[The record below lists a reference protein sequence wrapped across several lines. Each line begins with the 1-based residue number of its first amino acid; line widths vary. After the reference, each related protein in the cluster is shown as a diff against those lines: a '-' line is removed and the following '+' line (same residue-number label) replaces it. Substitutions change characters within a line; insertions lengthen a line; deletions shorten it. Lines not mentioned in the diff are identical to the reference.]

1 MTAPNDKSKKSPAD
15 RFHNIISAARNQQP
29 KKDNVAETK
38 KSPIMN
44 LPQAGSL
51 TGTSGGGT
59 SSPSPSG
66 PQTGLRLR
74 REQLLPAFW
83 TVASIMS
90 VVINV
95 ILLVILVTVLRGLGS
110 VNATGV
116 GSGLLGGLY
125 TNFERMDQAHIR
137 TVIPVQA
144 DVPLNMNIPV
154 QTVTGITLAQDVV
167 IHNARVKI
175 TTPTFNIDSP
185 ADVTLPAGTSLNVA
199 MNFSVPVQAQVP
211 ITLNVPVDIAIQ
223 NTELHPA
230 ITGLQATIKPLYCI
244 MAPTALSLSGAPVC
258 R

>member
-1 MTAPNDKSKKSPAD
+1 
-15 RFHNIISAARNQQP
+15 
-29 KKDNVAETK
+29 
-38 KSPIMN
+38 
-44 LPQAGSL
+44 
-51 TGTSGGGT
+51 
-59 SSPSPSG
+59 
-66 PQTGLRLR
+66 
-74 REQLLPAFW
+74 
-83 TVASIMS
+83 MS